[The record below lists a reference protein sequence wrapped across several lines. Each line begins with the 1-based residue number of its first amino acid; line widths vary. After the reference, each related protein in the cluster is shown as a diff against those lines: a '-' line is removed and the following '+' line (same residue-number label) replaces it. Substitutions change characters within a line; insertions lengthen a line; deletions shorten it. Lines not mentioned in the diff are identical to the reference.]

1 MNAVF
6 LMFVIFVGGDGSES
20 LETANQ
26 MQYST
31 LQECESDLDAYSNT
45 KNVTFFCGDS
55 DLYVNGQQAFF

>member
-1 MNAVF
+1 MKSMF

-20 LETANQ
+20 LETANL
-26 MQYST
+26 MKYDT

-55 DLYVNGQQAFF
+55 DLYVNKQQVFF